1 MPSLVLPF
9 ALVGLAATLFT
20 LSAVAAVRV
29 GAQGASLGWAGGTGA
44 FAGAVVGVLLR
55 RWRSLHNPMFRDQA
69 TVRVGIVVVVAGALV
84 GTVLGIEA
92 WGTDGILPFA
102 LGGALLSLGFVP
114 ACTTV
119 LGAGRSAARARLG
132 SVVAGAD
139 RRTIWGTT
147 FSAVAVTTL
156 AGLPAIAGGCVRRVS
171 APQQASLVL
180 SVAIACVLGG
190 ALLAILDKRG
200 MAALRRLA
208 LTRPLEEAGEH
219 AAASRACVDV
229 GLGDSS
235 WTAAGGAATYR
246 SADQREV
253 LLRGDVQAALTALD
267 EAFKRRVTTQGLAA
281 LAIASTLATCLAVD
295 VRPVGAQGCFR
306 RVRAIEDIGCEC
318 VDKPVFVASRGKLP
332 H

>member
-20 LSAVAAVRV
+20 LSAVSALRV
-29 GAQGASLGWAGGTGA
+29 GAQGASLVWAGGTGA
-44 FAGAVVGVLLR
+44 IVGAFVGLVLR
-55 RWRSLHNPMFRDQA
+55 RWRKLHDPMFREKA
-69 TVRVGIVVVVAGALV
+69 TVRVGMVVVVAGVVV
-84 GTVLGIEA
+84 GMVLGVEA

-102 LGGALLSLGFVP
+102 LGGALLSVAFVP

-132 SVVAGAD
+132 SVVAAAD

-147 FSAVAVTTL
+147 ISAVAVTTL

-171 APQQASLVL
+171 APQQASAVL
-180 SVAIACVLGG
+180 AVAIACVVGG

-200 MAALRRLA
+200 MSALRRLV
-208 LTRPLEEAGEH
+208 LERPLEEAGER
-219 AAASRACVDV
+219 ASQSKECVDV

-235 WTAAGGAATYR
+235 WAPVGGAATYR
-246 SADQREV
+246 SKTEQEV
-253 LLRGDVQAALTALD
+253 LLRGDVGTALAALD
-267 EAFKRRVTTQGLAA
+267 DAFKRRVTTQGLAA
-281 LAIASTLATCLAVD
+281 LAIASTLATCLAAD
-295 VRPVGAQGCFR
+295 VRPVGAEGCFR
-306 RVRAIEDIGCEC
+306 RVRGTEAVGCDC
-318 VDKPVFVASRGKLP
+318 VTKQEFLASRGKMP